1 MLRETKTAAAGGT
14 PVDHRWC
21 RCREGQAPGDGVR
34 LGETSAAALR
44 ALDAASTLKGL
55 EPPLVLRRL
64 TFNPDFD
71 GMMAAVDAFVE
82 RVQRAAR

>member
-1 MLRETKTAAAGGT
+1 MRETRTSAERT
-14 PVDHRWC
+14 ERTDDRWC
-21 RCREGQAPGDGVR
+21 RCREGRPPADGVR
-34 LGETSAAALR
+34 LGETSASEIS

-71 GMMAAVDAFVE
+71 GMMAEVDAFVE
-82 RVQRAAR
+82 RVQRGAR